1 MKTDR
6 MVVVTGAAGGMGSLI
21 VARFLANGDTVV
33 ATDTGDEG
41 LKKLKD
47 AQAPG
52 AKLQTIAAEITSE
65 GDCAKVADLARS
77 IAGRVDVL
85 VNVAGYFPMQ
95 SYDEM
100 TAADFRK
107 VVDIN
112 LTGTFL
118 MIKAMTALLR
128 GRGWGRVVNIGSASA
143 FEGVPDQVHYVAA
156 KAGIFGLSR
165 SIARVFGKD
174 GITVNVVTPGLTA
187 TPAVKANMPP
197 EMIEQQLKLRALPRE
212 EKGADLV
219 GAVFS
224 WPRQMPISSQARPS
238 TLTAASTCF
247 DTQGPIQ

>member
-6 MVVVTGAAGGMGSLI
+6 IVVVTGAAGGMGSLI

-41 LKKLKD
+41 LKTLKD

-52 AKLQTIAAEITSE
+52 AKLQTIAADITSE
-65 GDCAKVADLARS
+65 RDCAKVADLARS
-77 IAGRVDVL
+77 IGGRVDVL

-128 GRGWGRVVNIGSASA
+128 GRGWGRVVNMGSASV

-156 KAGIFGLSR
+156 TFRPMTSVPIIINTGFNKAKGNAV
-165 SIARVFGKD
+165 IAAGH
-174 GITVNVVTPGLTA
+174 
-187 TPAVKANMPP
+187 
-197 EMIEQQLKLRALPRE
+197 
-212 EKGADLV
+212 ADLV
-219 GAVFS
+219 AFGVPYIANPDLVERFRIDA
-224 WPRQMPISSQARPS
+224 PLNKPDPS
-238 TLTAASTCF
+238 TFYGIGPKGFTDYPVLAA
-247 DTQGPIQ
+247 